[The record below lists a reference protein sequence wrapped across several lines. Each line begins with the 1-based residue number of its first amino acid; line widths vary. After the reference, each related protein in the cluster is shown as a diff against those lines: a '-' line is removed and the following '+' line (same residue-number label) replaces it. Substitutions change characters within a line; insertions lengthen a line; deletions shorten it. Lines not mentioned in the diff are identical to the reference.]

1 MLSTDKK
8 KRTSIFRKQWL
19 MKYKILGAALAFMG
33 LILIAK
39 YNQNLMGMI
48 LIFAGVYLGM
58 KKGMKPK

>member
-1 MLSTDKK
+1 
-8 KRTSIFRKQWL
+8 
-19 MKYKILGAALAFMG
+19 MKYKILGAALAFIG

-58 KKGMKPK
+58 KKGMKPE